1 MYFHSKNE
9 NTYGIILVFKGNY
22 ISILRIEIYYL
33 YIQVLYDLFHSLS
46 HLSLERCE
54 HEWKRS
60 LYWISMKSNI
70 IIVWKVQ
77 EFYLKMNS

>member
-33 YIQVLYDLFHSLS
+33 YIQVLLYTFRILLS
-46 HLSLERCE
+46 RNEIPRKIDPDSIKYRPVT
-54 HEWKRS
+54 
-60 LYWISMKSNI
+60 I
-70 IIVWKVQ
+70 
-77 EFYLKMNS
+77 